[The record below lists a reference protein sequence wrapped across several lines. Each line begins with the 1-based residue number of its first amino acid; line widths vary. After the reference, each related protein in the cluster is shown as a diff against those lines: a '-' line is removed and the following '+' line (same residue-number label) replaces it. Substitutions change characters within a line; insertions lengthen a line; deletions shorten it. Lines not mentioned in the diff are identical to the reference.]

1 MTDLFNSFS
10 SEFLGV
16 LEHLRGA
23 MYVICAGQ
31 LPPALGIRGNALSQF
46 PQIWWVLTPF
56 LLWPNFA
63 LKRVSNKIL
72 KTDQKS
78 NNEIG
83 VRPLYLSPILH
94 RGYHIRHMARFWY
107 GKTSLK
113 EDFKNTK
120 SYQNIQGQKMVRQL
134 IFYLQKFYQIDS

>member
-23 MYVICAGQ
+23 MYVIYAGQ

-83 VRPLYLSPILH
+83 VRPLSPNLH
-94 RGYHIRHMARFWY
+94 WFYPVRYMASFWCDIVLLI
-107 GKTSLK
+107 GG
-113 EDFKNTK
+113 FKNTK
-120 SYQNIQGQKMVRQL
+120 TCQNMRGKHVVKPL
-134 IFYLQKFYQIDS
+134 LFYLEIFLPKWQFF